1 MTTKWLKVLVL
12 VAQTLYNVGES
23 GRKWVRNERRQL
35 AWRSAIKGELEL
47 MFLGQYEHSIDEKG
61 RMTIPFRY
69 RELLAEGAYITRG
82 FDQNLMVLTAA
93 SFQKMS
99 AKVSQ
104 QSITDPNAR
113 ALKRLI
119 FAHADAVDV
128 DKVGRILI
136 PQYLRDD
143 AQLNGS
149 AMVIGV
155 SDHFEIWAPTLWA
168 KQLELLN
175 DPEVNS
181 ARYSYL
187 DLTTD

>member
-1 MTTKWLKVLVL
+1 
-12 VAQTLYNVGES
+12 
-23 GRKWVRNERRQL
+23 
-35 AWRSAIKGELEL
+35 
-47 MFLGQYEHSIDEKG
+47 MFLGQYEHSIDDKG

-69 RELLAEGAYITRG
+69 RELLSEGAYITRG

-93 SFQKMS
+93 SFQRMS
-99 AKVSQ
+99 TRINQ

-113 ALKRLI
+113 ALKRMI

-143 AQLNGS
+143 ALLKDS

-155 SDHFEIWAPTLWA
+155 SDHFEIWAPALWV
-168 KQLELLN
+168 KQLELLDN
-175 DPEVNS
+175 PEVNS

-187 DLTTD
+187 DLTTE

>member
-1 MTTKWLKVLVL
+1 
-12 VAQTLYNVGES
+12 
-23 GRKWVRNERRQL
+23 
-35 AWRSAIKGELEL
+35 
-47 MFLGQYEHSIDEKG
+47 MFLGQYEHSIDDKG

-69 RELLAEGAYITRG
+69 RELLSEGAYITRG

-93 SFQKMS
+93 SFQRMS
-99 AKVSQ
+99 TRINQ

-113 ALKRLI
+113 ALKRMI

-143 AQLNGS
+143 ALLKDS

-155 SDHFEIWAPTLWA
+155 SDHFEIWAPALWV
-168 KQLELLN
+168 KQLELLDN
-175 DPEVNS
+175 PELNS

-187 DLTTD
+187 DLTT

>member
-1 MTTKWLKVLVL
+1 
-12 VAQTLYNVGES
+12 
-23 GRKWVRNERRQL
+23 
-35 AWRSAIKGELEL
+35 
-47 MFLGQYEHSIDEKG
+47 MFLGQYEHSIDDKG

-69 RELLAEGAYITRG
+69 RELLSEGAYITRG
-82 FDQNLMVLTAA
+82 FDQNFMVLTAA
-93 SFQKMS
+93 SFQRMS
-99 AKVSQ
+99 TRINQ

-113 ALKRLI
+113 ALKRMI

-143 AQLNGS
+143 ALLKDS

-155 SDHFEIWAPTLWA
+155 SDHFEIWAPALWV
-168 KQLELLN
+168 KQLELLDN
-175 DPEVNS
+175 PEVNS

-187 DLTTD
+187 DLTTE

>member
-1 MTTKWLKVLVL
+1 MTTNLQKVLVL
-12 VAQTLYNVGES
+12 EPQSLYNVGRS
-23 GRKWVRNERRQL
+23 GRKWVEFERL
-35 AWRSAIKGELEL
+35 AIRRRSAIKGELEL
-47 MFLGQYEHSIDEKG
+47 MFLGQYEHSIDDKG

-69 RELLAEGAYITRG
+69 RELLSEGAYITRG

-93 SFQKMS
+93 SFQRMS
-99 AKVSQ
+99 TRINQ

-143 AQLNGS
+143 ALLKSS

-155 SDHFEIWAPTLWA
+155 SDHFEIWAPPLWA
-168 KQLELLN
+168 KQLELLDN
-175 DPEVNS
+175 PEVNS

-187 DLTTD
+187 DLTTE